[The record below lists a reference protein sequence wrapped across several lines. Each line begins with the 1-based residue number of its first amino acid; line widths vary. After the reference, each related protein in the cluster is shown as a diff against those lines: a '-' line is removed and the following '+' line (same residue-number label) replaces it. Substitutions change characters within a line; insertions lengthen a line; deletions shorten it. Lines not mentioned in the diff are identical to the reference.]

1 MSLIQAYDRA
11 LEQEASLASE
21 IRKVSYQPL

>member
-1 MSLIQAYDRA
+1 MNLIQAYDLA

-21 IRKVSYQPL
+21 IRKVSYQSP